1 MKYSF
6 ILMSQSSVV
15 AWTDHKELKF
25 ITPSSLK
32 ALLCACS
39 VLAEH
44 YSTS

>member
-15 AWTDHKELKF
+15 AWIDKELKF